1 MERSSER
8 IEWQI
13 DRERAV
19 LRSNL
24 VELEN
29 RVKSAV
35 DWRRYFESNPP
46 LWLGVAFGSGLLLA
60 LAASRR
66 AYTSESE
73 AYMRPEGSPR
83 MSSSLEH
90 SDYRRRALSRA
101 WGSIE
106 SALIGMA
113 AAKLK
118 DTLAQVLPG
127 FREHLARREGDG
139 HAHDGDGYA
148 HDPSA
153 RF

>member
-46 LWLGVAFGSGLLLA
+46 LWIGVAFGTGLLLA
-60 LAASRR
+60 LAGSRR
-66 AYTSESE
+66 AHLPERE
-73 AYMRPEGSPR
+73 AYARMGGSPH
-83 MSSSLEH
+83 MSGSLEH
-90 SDYRRRALSRA
+90 YDHRRRALSRA
-101 WGSIE
+101 WGTVE

-113 AAKLK
+113 VAKLK

-127 FREHLARREGDG
+127 FREQLTRREGN
-139 HAHDGDGYA
+139 GYA
-148 HDPSA
+148 DDPA
-153 RF
+153 AKVYRQH

>member
-13 DRERAV
+13 DRERAE

-24 VELEN
+24 VALEN

-46 LWLGVAFGSGLLLA
+46 LWIGLAFGSGLLMA

-66 AYTSESE
+66 AYSPERE
-73 AYMRPEGSPR
+73 AYLRTRGSQYIGA
-83 MSSSLEH
+83 SLEP
-90 SDYRRRALSRA
+90 SDHRRRAISRA
-101 WGSIE
+101 WETIE

-127 FREHLARREGDG
+127 FREHLAPRE
-139 HAHDGDGYA
+139 GDGYA
-148 HDPSA
+148 HDPAAKSY
-153 RF
+153 RQH